1 LIVPIVI
8 SQVNTLALNLPQY
21 TKELEVRFPSLG
33 LLFGDL
39 GNIIRNI
46 FTVATGNQTI
56 FNRTVGV
63 FNGFFS
69 GLTVLVIS
77 FYLVAEQK
85 GMISFIK
92 SLVPPNHQ
100 DFAMTLV
107 RKIQNRMGRWVIGQL
122 ILSFCIFAVTFA
134 GLSLLGVKYALFLA
148 LLAGLLEVIP
158 YIGPF
163 VAAVPAIFFAF
174 LQSPALGV
182 AVAGL
187 YLLVQKTE
195 GYFLVPKIM
204 EKTVGTSPLLVL
216 ISLLIG
222 YKLAGILGLLLAVPL
237 VSAISLVITEL
248 YANQNPQN
256 HDPELPLP

>member
-1 LIVPIVI
+1 
-8 SQVNTLALNLPQY
+8 
-21 TKELEVRFPSLG
+21 VRFPSLG